1 MSKKKKRKEGRE
13 GGKTPGTDIPGAS
26 GPVEADPIS
35 STGKKTIAGGVVLAA
50 AGFLVLTRADS
61 MGRNWAASLS
71 PFLILGGYA
80 LMGWG
85 IFRDD
90 PAPEGSQAVPDQ
102 EGGEPPAPASPSLPP
117 EKTT

>member
-13 GGKTPGTDIPGAS
+13 GGKTPGTDISGAS
-26 GPVEADPIS
+26 GPLEADSIS

-90 PAPEGSQAVPDQ
+90 PAPEPSSASPAP
-102 EGGEPPAPASPSLPP
+102 EGGEPTVPSSPSVPP

>member
-13 GGKTPGTDIPGAS
+13 GGKTPGTDVLGVS

-35 STGKKTIAGGVVLAA
+35 TTGKKTIAGGVALAA

-90 PAPEGSQAVPDQ
+90 PSPEASPASPAP
-102 EGGEPPAPASPSLPP
+102 EGGEPPAPASPSVPP

>member
-1 MSKKKKRKEGRE
+1 MSKKKKRKEERE
-13 GGKTPGTDIPGAS
+13 GGKTPGGDIPGTS

-35 STGKKTIAGGVVLAA
+35 DTGKKTIAGGVLLAA
-50 AGFLVLTRADS
+50 VGFVVLTNADA

-90 PAPEGSQAVPDQ
+90 PQPQDAPSSV
-102 EGGEPPAPASPSLPP
+102 SPSVSS

>member
-1 MSKKKKRKEGRE
+1 MSKKKKRKEERE
-13 GGKTPGTDIPGAS
+13 GGKTPGGDVPGSFA
-26 GPVEADPIS
+26 VAEADPIS
-35 STGKKTIAGGVVLAA
+35 DTGKKTIAGGVLLAA
-50 AGFLVLTRADS
+50 VGFVVLTKADP

-90 PAPEGSQAVPDQ
+90 PQPRA
-102 EGGEPPAPASPSLPP
+102 EPSPASPSVPP

>member
-1 MSKKKKRKEGRE
+1 MSKKKKRKEERE
-13 GGKTPGTDIPGAS
+13 GGKTPGGDIAGAS

-35 STGKKTIAGGVVLAA
+35 DTGKKTIAGGVLLAA
-50 AGFLVLTRADS
+50 VGFVVLTKADA

-90 PAPEGSQAVPDQ
+90 PQPQA
-102 EGGEPPAPASPSLPP
+102 EPSPVSPSVTP

>member
-1 MSKKKKRKEGRE
+1 MSKKKRRKDER
-13 GGKTPGTDIPGAS
+13 GGEQTPGRDVPGTSAPLE
-26 GPVEADPIS
+26 GDPIS
-35 STGKKTIAGGVVLAA
+35 STGKKTVAAGVVLAA
-50 AGFLVLTRADS
+50 VGFAVLTRADS

-90 PAPEGSQAVPDQ
+90 PPQQPGAPLAVP
-102 EGGEPPAPASPSLPP
+102 PVSP

>member
-13 GGKTPGTDIPGAS
+13 GGKTPGTDVPGAS
-26 GPVEADPIS
+26 GPDEADPIS
-35 STGKKTIAGGVVLAA
+35 STGKKTIAAGVVLAA

-90 PAPEGSQAVPDQ
+90 PSPEVYLVLPAP
-102 EGGEPPAPASPSLPP
+102 EGGEPPALASPSVPP
-117 EKTT
+117 KKTT

>member
-1 MSKKKKRKEGRE
+1 MSKKKRRKDERE
-13 GGKTPGTDIPGAS
+13 RGAGQTPGRDVPETS
-26 GPVEADPIS
+26 GVVEGDPLT
-35 STGKKTIAGGVVLAA
+35 STGKKTIAVGVVLASV
-50 AGFLVLTRADS
+50 GFAVLTRADS

-90 PAPEGSQAVPDQ
+90 PQPAPPTLAF
-102 EGGEPPAPASPSLPP
+102 PPADSP